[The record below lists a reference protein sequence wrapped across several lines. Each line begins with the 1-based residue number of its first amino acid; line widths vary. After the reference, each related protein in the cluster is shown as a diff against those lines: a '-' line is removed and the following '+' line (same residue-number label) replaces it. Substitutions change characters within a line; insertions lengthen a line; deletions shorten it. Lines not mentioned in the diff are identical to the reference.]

1 MTDNCL
7 GRAVTSK
14 AGRDKGRTF
23 LIVGIADDNHVLLA
37 DGETRKLANP
47 KKKKL
52 KHLRIEKD
60 VSESICEKLTEGKKV
75 FDAEV
80 RKAILTFGYN
90 SDQNQQEG

>member
-1 MTDNCL
+1 MTHECI

-23 LIVGIADDNHVLLA
+23 LIVGIADDNHVLVA

-52 KHLRIEKD
+52 KHLIFEPD
-60 VSESICEKLTEGKKV
+60 TSEVIRGKLTEGKKV
-75 FDAEV
+75 FDAEI
-80 RKAILTFGYN
+80 RKTILTLGYN
-90 SDQNQQEG
+90 SDQKQQEG